1 MTGAEAMKIV
11 DQYPPKPRKKRIS
24 IEEKQE
30 AESPKIASR
39 LSIRSGE
46 IQQQQQ
52 QQETRVRERA
62 VARA

>member
-11 DQYPPKPRKKRIS
+11 AQYPPKPRKKRIS

-30 AESPKIASR
+30 AENPKVASR

-46 IQQQQQ
+46 EIQQE
-52 QQETRVRERA
+52 QESRVRERA